1 MLDDGPAVG
10 RRLRLG
16 GGKKLRSRSGL
27 IELFLYRLAAHLG
40 IGNVEEWKHTL
51 TLDQLHRWVA
61 YYRVEPFGEDWLRTA
76 KATMFTVAAL
86 GAKPDPRFMEMF
98 LPSYNPD
105 REMTPDEIEAE
116 LAKLQGP

>member
-1 MLDDGPAVG
+1 MLDDGLKVG

-16 GGKKLRSRSGL
+16 DGKKLRSRSGL
-27 IELFLYRLAAHLG
+27 IELFLYRLAVTLR

-51 TLDQLHRWVA
+51 TLDQLHRWIA
-61 YYRVEPFGEDWLRTA
+61 YYRVEPFGGDWLRTA

-86 GAKPDPRFMEMF
+86 GAKPDQRFMEMF